1 MGEALSA
8 SRPLVREALQGLA
21 WLGAI
26 ETRRGS
32 GSVVAQDGRNV
43 LRQSFE
49 VMLLLDSTR
58 IEDLFEVREM
68 LEVPA
73 AGLAAERRTPED
85 LARIREILTEMDTCL
100 EDNQRLATLNR
111 QFHLA
116 IARAARNLVLER
128 ILDVVLEARGTY
140 LAARCQSPQAWPEWG
155 VSHDTHHSIVDAISA
170 ECSRGPA
177 GHDYGHGNGGEIL
190 ELCHRVSAGAY
201 DGFVRTLGDRGSRPD
216 FRPLAALAAHLK
228 TPHFQEASAAIGD
241 LADGAPDIRV
251 LIALGN

>member
-1 MGEALSA
+1 MTERREQVVQHILERVRSQVYAAGDRLPSEREMGEVLSA
-8 SRPLVREALQGLA
+8 SRPLVREALQALA

-32 GSVVAQDGRNV
+32 GSVVARDGRNV

-49 VMLLLDSTR
+49 VMLLLDSTT

-73 AGLAAERRTPED
+73 AGLAAERRTPAD
-85 LARIREILTEMDTCL
+85 LASIREILTEMDMCL

-128 ILDVVLEARGTY
+128 ILDVVLEARATY
-140 LAARCQSPQAWPEWG
+140 LSARCLSPQAWPDWG

-170 ECSRGPA
+170 RNA
-177 GHDYGHGNGGEIL
+177 H
-190 ELCHRVSAGAY
+190 
-201 DGFVRTLGDRGSRPD
+201 
-216 FRPLAALAAHLK
+216 AARRAMTMDMEMAAK
-228 TPHFQEASAAIGD
+228 FWNCVTGRESPG
-241 LADGAPDIRV
+241 
-251 LIALGN
+251 